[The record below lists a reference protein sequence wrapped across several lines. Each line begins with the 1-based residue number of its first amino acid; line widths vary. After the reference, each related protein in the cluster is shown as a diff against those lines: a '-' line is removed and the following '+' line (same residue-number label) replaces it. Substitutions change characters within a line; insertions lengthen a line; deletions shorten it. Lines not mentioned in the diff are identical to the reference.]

1 MAGVRVT
8 QLARLVQA
16 ESELTVRG
24 PHRKQ
29 VTQEALQSHMIPG
42 PRVADTEARGQ
53 YLYKGDL

>member
-1 MAGVRVT
+1 MRVT

-53 YLYKGDL
+53 YLYKGNL